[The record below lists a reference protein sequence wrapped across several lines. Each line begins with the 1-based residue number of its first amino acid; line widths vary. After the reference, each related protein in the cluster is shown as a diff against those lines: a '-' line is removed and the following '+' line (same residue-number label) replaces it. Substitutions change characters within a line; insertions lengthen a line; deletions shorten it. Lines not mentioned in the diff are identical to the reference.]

1 MASPRQLPSGSSRK
15 ARREPLDAVT
25 ELGQHHIEGGGIA
38 DRDRGG
44 DRPVHRRQMT
54 EFFMGQ
60 AAHRDDQ
67 VAVLLHLAEV
77 TRATPRRGSSC
88 GSVIQDFDKCLY

>member
-25 ELGQHHIEGGGIA
+25 ELSQHHIEGGGIA
-38 DRDRGG
+38 GRDRVG

-54 EFFMGQ
+54 EFFMG
-60 AAHRDDQ
+60 
-67 VAVLLHLAEV
+67 
-77 TRATPRRGSSC
+77 
-88 GSVIQDFDKCLY
+88 

>member
-1 MASPRQLPSGSSRK
+1 MAAILAYIAATVADTTSKVAGSPNG
-15 ARREPLDAVT
+15 T
-25 ELGQHHIEGGGIA
+25 EAGP
-38 DRDRGG
+38 
-44 DRPVHRRQMT
+44 PVHRRQMT

-67 VAVLLHLAEV
+67 VAVLLDLAEV
-77 TRATPRRGSSC
+77 TRAAPRRGSSC